1 MGPTVRKFY
10 DEIQRDFE
18 GFAALQA
25 ELAALVKP
33 REDQKRFLDINA
45 EKAELARLQEEKAG
59 ILAKAEAERDR
70 MLGQARAD
78 AEEIQGKARTTVEQ
92 VAGGILARANADSD
106 TVRGEARSIVQ
117 AAQGEA
123 RRIVG
128 AAQGQALQLTRE
140 AEAANATA
148 GKVLEDAGLV
158 STHLAAREKAVTE
171 REQAVAKAETDLK
184 RRVDATLASLQTI
197 R

>member
-25 ELAALVKP
+25 EVAALVKQ

-78 AEEIQGKARTTVEQ
+78 AEEIQGKARTTAEQ

-148 GKVLEDAGLV
+148 GKALEDAKLA
-158 STHLAAREKAVTE
+158 HLAVADREKAVTQRE
-171 REQAVAKAETDLK
+171 RELAVAEQAFQQRKDTL
-184 RRVDATLASLQTI
+184 LASLA